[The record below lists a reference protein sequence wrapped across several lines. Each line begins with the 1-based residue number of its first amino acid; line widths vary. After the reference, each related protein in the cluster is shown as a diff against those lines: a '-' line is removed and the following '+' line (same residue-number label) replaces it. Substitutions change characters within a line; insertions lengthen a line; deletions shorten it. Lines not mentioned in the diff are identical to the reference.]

1 MQANQEAMIVE
12 TNTAAPTWLVV
23 MGVSGCGKSSLG
35 QVLAQALDL
44 PLIEGDDFHP
54 EANIRKMR
62 DGIALTDDDRAG
74 WLACLGQKL
83 AGQAGGAVLTCS
95 ALKKAYR
102 ERLRAA
108 VPGLRFVF
116 MQIDHDTALARV
128 QSRAGSHFF
137 SSSLV
142 DNQFDTLEPP
152 TGEPGVLTVPA
163 GAPLPDLTAQAQAW
177 LGGRMAA

>member
-1 MQANQEAMIVE
+1 MIAE
-12 TNTAAPTWLVV
+12 MNTAAPTWLVV

-35 QVLAQALDL
+35 QVLAQALGL

-54 EANIRKMR
+54 ESNIRKMR

-74 WLACLGQKL
+74 WLARLGQEL
-83 AGQAGGAVLTCS
+83 AAHADGAVLTCS

-102 ERLRAA
+102 QRLRAA
-108 VPGLRFVF
+108 VPDLRFVF
-116 MQIDHDTALARV
+116 MQIDHATAWARV

-163 GAPLPDLTAQAQAW
+163 GTPVPELAAQARAW
-177 LGGRMAA
+177 LQGHMAA